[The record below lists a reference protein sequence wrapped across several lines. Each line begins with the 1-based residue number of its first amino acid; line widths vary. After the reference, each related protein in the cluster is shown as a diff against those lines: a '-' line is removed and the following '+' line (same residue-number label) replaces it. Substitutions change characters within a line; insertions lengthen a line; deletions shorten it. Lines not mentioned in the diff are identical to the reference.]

1 MYVTI
6 LCTCPTFQ
14 NGFSDNKTYFV
25 ALFNDD
31 LQMVLLGQITSTN
44 SYLLMH
50 TIFVGTDR
58 LKYNFGKQKSVWLVK
73 MFG

>member
-1 MYVTI
+1 
-6 LCTCPTFQ
+6 
-14 NGFSDNKTYFV
+14 
-25 ALFNDD
+25 
-31 LQMVLLGQITSTN
+31 MVLLGQITSTN

-50 TIFVGTDR
+50 TIFFGTDR